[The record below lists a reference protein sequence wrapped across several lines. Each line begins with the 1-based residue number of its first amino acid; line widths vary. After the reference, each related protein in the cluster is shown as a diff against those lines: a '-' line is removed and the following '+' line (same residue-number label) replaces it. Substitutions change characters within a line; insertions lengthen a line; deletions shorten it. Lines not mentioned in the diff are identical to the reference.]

1 MSHLKHGCVV
11 LICAILLECFYFN
24 FTFFNRVL
32 FQHSRM
38 STQVLDD
45 FETVSWRYHETGMIS
60 ENDAQLI
67 FAGLNEEVGEFT
79 VYLDSMPLPKY
90 IDFFYTNEDHPFFTG
105 DSLIR
110 VECHG
115 KNIIKIPVHTEVQNY
130 RLDLGDDPG
139 VVLTSL
145 RVVKDESSFSFSFSR
160 VLTVVLIWL
169 VGTFLFG
176 MQKMPDYHLE
186 RFYNPSDGENPEN
199 QAKKPHQCQ

>member
-67 FAGLNEEVGEFT
+67 FPGLNEEVGEFT

-90 IDFFYTNEDHPFFTG
+90 IDFFYTNEDHPFFAG

-115 KNIIKIPVHTEVQNY
+115 KNIIKIPVHTVVQNY

-145 RVVKDESSFSFSFSR
+145 RVVKDESIFSFSFSR

-186 RFYNPSDGENPEN
+186 RFYNPSDGEDPED